1 MSKTVTCPVAA
12 TMTSIVTSLTE
23 CPNEFGQ
30 IQKLIFWR
38 HDSHLDA
45 VASAISATVW
55 TAHLAATGAAKAL
68 VSPMLTCI
76 IPPSEP
82 REAGSGNEV
91 INGIPKN
98 IGSNPVKAEG
108 TIWELDQDTITAM
121 KAIKDEY
128 LDVMFV
134 NEAGQLGYKL
144 DGVTVKG
151 FPIHSLWISDMGAGS
166 FSDGT
171 KNVFSFYVEPNWS
184 DVFRV
189 TAATSFL
196 LTSVNS

>member
-1 MSKTVTCPVAA
+1 MSKTVTCPAVA
-12 TMTSIVTSLTE
+12 TITSVVTAIDN

-38 HDSHLDA
+38 RGSGLNV

-55 TAHLAATGAAKAL
+55 TARLAATGDNKAL
-68 VSPMLTCI
+68 VSPMLTCV
-76 IPPSEP
+76 IPQSEA

-91 INGIPKN
+91 LNGIPNN

-108 TIWELDQDTITAM
+108 TIWETDQVTITLL

-134 NEAGQLGYKL
+134 NEAGQLGYKISGL
-144 DGVTVKG
+144 TVKG
-151 FPIHSLWISDMGAGS
+151 FPIKSLWISDMAVGS

-171 KNVFSFYVEPNWS
+171 KNAFSFYLEPNWS
-184 DVFRV
+184 DSFRV
-189 TAATSFL
+189 TTATSFL
-196 LTSVNS
+196 LNSVNS